1 MLRFLPWML
10 EAENLSFSA
19 QFLTCKD
26 FVIAYDHLSWQ
37 HREIISRRSES
48 NTQRQ
53 ANQAE
58 TKMNKSKNHP
68 ENNVESLDLAMLKLV
83 YPWIFQLSM
92 PKSLRL
98 R

>member
-1 MLRFLPWML
+1 ML

-83 YPWIFQLSM
+83 YP
-92 PKSLRL
+92 
-98 R
+98 